1 MNILIKKEHKWI
13 GDITCKQLKFAKWPS
28 FLFSGENEHE
38 LTAMCAGEHVEEN
51 RFVSSSTDLNYRFRK
66 S

>member
-1 MNILIKKEHKWI
+1 MNRRHHLQAVEICQVTL
-13 GDITCKQLKFAKWPS
+13 FS
-28 FLFSGENEHE
+28 FSGENEHE
-38 LTAMCAGEHVEEN
+38 LIAMYAGEHVEEN